1 MEQQQAN
8 RKKSRR
14 ASSKIVPSKSLIE
27 QTAIRT
33 RISSTDGVAG
43 NEGKS
48 MRSKS
53 EHAWWM
59 ASQCARLAQEADQKD
74 EREFYVRMRDSW
86 ITVANRYAFLDI
98 IDEHGAPVPLS
109 PPRAGRYVPNPVS
122 RTLERRR
129 SSPAPRR

>member
-1 MEQQQAN
+1 
-8 RKKSRR
+8 
-14 ASSKIVPSKSLIE
+14 
-27 QTAIRT
+27 
-33 RISSTDGVAG
+33 
-43 NEGKS
+43 

-98 IDEHGAPVPLS
+98 IDEHGTPVPLS